1 MSMRW
6 RHIHD
11 RKVRH
16 SGETMEPTYSI
27 SNGKHNNRYEK
38 LVAILVLGLAVA
50 QVWAQQEGKKLQ
62 QPQLQAAAVS
72 APNDPADPVRT
83 ASGKAADDSFV
94 IGADDVLAINVWK
107 EPDISRSVPVRSDG
121 KITLPLVGE
130 LQAGG
135 ETPRQLQQ
143 EIATKL
149 QNYISEPEVTVMV
162 QEVRSQR
169 FNVLGQVTK
178 PGSYL
183 ISNSATVLDAIA
195 IAGGFR
201 DFAKKKSIYVLRPT
215 AGGGQTRLSFNYA
228 SVIKGKNP
236 DQNIEL
242 KPHDTVVV
250 P

>member
-1 MSMRW
+1 MN
-6 RHIHD
+6 
-11 RKVRH
+11 V
-16 SGETMEPTYSI
+16 TN
-27 SNGKHNNRYEK
+27 SNSNRMQPGWYES
-38 LVAILVLGLAVA
+38 LAPILVCGLCIG
-50 QVWAQQEGKKLQ
+50 QVWAQETGKKSESVR
-62 QPQLQAAAVS
+62 LQATVVS
-72 APNDPADPVRT
+72 AASDPADPVRA
-83 ASGKAADDSFV
+83 ASKKAADDSFV
-94 IGADDVLAINVWK
+94 IGPDDVLAVNVWK

-135 ETPRQLQQ
+135 QTPSQLQK

-162 QEVRSQR
+162 QEIRSQR
-169 FNVLGQVTK
+169 FNVLGQVAK

-183 ISNSATVLDAIA
+183 LSNSAKVLDAIA
-195 IAGGFR
+195 VAGGFR

-215 AGGGQTRLSFNYA
+215 ANGGQERLPFNY
-228 SVIKGKNP
+228 SNVLKGKNP
-236 DQNIEL
+236 EQNIEL